1 MRTGSTLGARLGAA
15 QSDGQPLPTSYFLSR
30 HSQGQIQSMDHME
43 DRHKSVEGTADCH
56 LALACSADKGTDWD
70 SAQPKVD

>member
-1 MRTGSTLGARLGAA
+1 
-15 QSDGQPLPTSYFLSR
+15 
-30 HSQGQIQSMDHME
+30 MDHME